1 MQAIVVS
8 PEKLQWCS
16 NELRSSES
24 NRLAISY
31 DPNLDFSSLLQ
42 WLSASIKNL
51 RGSQYKLY
59 IAVALIS
66 LNKRVNLD
74 TSFFPNFEYRP
85 LPLNMTFEKS
95 VIVVEFIILK
105 RLIQSLV
112 LLRWLSEESFPLLL
126 LYI

>member
-66 LNKRVNLD
+66 LNKRVDLD

-95 VIVVEFIILK
+95 VIVVEFIILR

-126 LYI
+126 L

>member
-95 VIVVEFIILK
+95 VIVVEFIILR

-126 LYI
+126 L

>member
-126 LYI
+126 L